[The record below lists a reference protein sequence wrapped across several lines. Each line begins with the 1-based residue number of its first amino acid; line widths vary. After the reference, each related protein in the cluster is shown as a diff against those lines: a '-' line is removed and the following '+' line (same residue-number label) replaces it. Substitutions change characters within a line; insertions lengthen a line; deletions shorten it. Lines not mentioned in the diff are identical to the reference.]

1 VMLDALLI
9 CASLIVAMSRGPTDE
24 ELVRRFNDGDREAY
38 SELVR
43 RYQDRIFTL
52 CVRWMRDRQV
62 AEEVSQ
68 DVFIA
73 VYRALPRFR
82 GEARFSTWIFRVATN
97 HCKNRRLYRQR
108 RHSDRHEPLEGT
120 PRDDGPARQLPS
132 TAPGTDRNT
141 MRSEAE
147 RILQD
152 ALDTLDESHRSI
164 IILRDIEDLPYEE
177 IAEILDLPRGTVK
190 SRLHR
195 ARAQLARALSRHIDK
210 EDVFE

>member
-1 VMLDALLI
+1 MLTVLLI
-9 CASLIVAMSRGPTDE
+9 GVTFAFAMARGPTDE
-24 ELVRRFNDGDREAY
+24 ELVRRFNDGDREAFA
-38 SELVR
+38 ELVR

-52 CVRWMRDRQV
+52 CLRWMRDRQV
-62 AEEVSQ
+62 AEEVAQ

-73 VYRALPRFR
+73 VYKALGRFR
-82 GEARFSTWIFRVATN
+82 GEAKFSTWIFRVATN

-108 RHSDRHEPLEGT
+108 RHSDKHEPLEGT
-120 PRDDGPARQLPS
+120 PREDGPSRQLPS
-132 TAPGTDRNT
+132 TRPGTDRRA

-152 ALDTLDESHRSI
+152 ALDTLDEGHRTI

-177 IAEILDLPRGTVK
+177 IADILELPRGTVK